1 MESKETFDEEKNE
14 FVLYEDKANDDEER
28 IENSASDIEMISDE
42 EYLLECAR
50 FGEFVDLN
58 NLFDEVKN
66 LNVNYLDFKKNTA
79 LRINLLNF
87 YFRYGRC

>member
-1 MESKETFDEEKNE
+1 MESKENFDEEKNE
-14 FVLYEDKANDDEER
+14 FVLYEDKANDEEER

-58 NLFDEVKN
+58 NLFYEVKN
-66 LNVNYLDFKKNTA
+66 LNVNYQDFKKNTA
-79 LRINLLNF
+79 LRINLFNF
-87 YFRYGRC
+87 

>member
-1 MESKETFDEEKNE
+1 MESKEIFDEEKNE

-58 NLFDEVKN
+58 NLFDEVKS

-79 LRINLLNF
+79 LRINLLKK
-87 YFRYGRC
+87 Y